1 VAVYSLGTL
10 SKAIGTTLAAAA
22 VVAAGRLQQYD
33 GLTEGMPDRGT
44 LQVYPDQNIG
54 TSFDSD
60 THKLTLATKHTI
72 KEYNILADFYVR
84 PRSQIAEGMDEF
96 VQAVDDFE
104 DILDAQDCP
113 KFGRPEIRS
122 FRWAWDRVI
131 FEYASEQYVGLRIT
145 ITIRVG

>member
-1 VAVYSLGTL
+1 MAIYSLGDL
-10 SKAIGTTLAAAA
+10 SKAIGTTLSAAA
-22 VVAAGRLQQYD
+22 VVQRLEQYD
-33 GLTEGMPDRGT
+33 GLSEGMPDKGV

-60 THKLTLATKHTI
+60 THKLTLQTKHTI
-72 KEYNILADFYVR
+72 KEYTCLADFYVR

-104 DILDAQDCP
+104 DILDVQDCP
-113 KFGRPEIRS
+113 NFGRNEIRS
-122 FRWAWDRVI
+122 FRWNWDRVI
-131 FEYASEQYVGLRIT
+131 FDYAGDQYVGLRIF

>member
-1 VAVYSLGTL
+1 MVQ
-10 SKAIGTTLAAAA
+10 
-22 VVAAGRLQQYD
+22 RLEQYD

-60 THKLTLATKHTI
+60 THKRTLALPLHSL
-72 KEYNILADFYVR
+72 KEYNILCDFYVR

-96 VQAVDDFE
+96 VQSVDYFE
-104 DILDAQDCP
+104 DILDVQTCP
-113 KFGRPEIRS
+113 NFGRSEIRS

-131 FEYASEQYVGLRIT
+131 FDYAGEQYVGLRIT

>member
-1 VAVYSLGTL
+1 MAIYSIGDL
-10 SKAIGTTLAAAA
+10 SKAIGTTLGAAAS
-22 VVAAGRLQQYD
+22 VQRLEQYD
-33 GLTEGMPDRGT
+33 SLSEGMPDRAT

-60 THKLTLATKHTI
+60 THKLTLATKHTL
-72 KEYNILADFYVR
+72 KEYVILADFYVR

-104 DILDAQDCP
+104 DILDVQDCP
-113 KFGRPEIRS
+113 NFGRSEIRS
-122 FRWAWDRVI
+122 FLWAWDRVI
-131 FEYASEQYVGLRIT
+131 FQYASVEYVGIRMF